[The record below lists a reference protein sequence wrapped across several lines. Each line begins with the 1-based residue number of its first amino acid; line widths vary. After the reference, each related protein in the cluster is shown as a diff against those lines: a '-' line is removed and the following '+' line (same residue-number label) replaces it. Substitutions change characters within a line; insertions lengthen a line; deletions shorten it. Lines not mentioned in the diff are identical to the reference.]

1 MEVKEVS
8 FWIVVTSGNSKLSPR
23 QVKIWVSG
31 IANELGLGLMWTGN
45 KRETE
50 KGWLLEEVVVWGEGE
65 AIQKF
70 FEELEEQ

>member
-8 FWIVVTSGNSKLSPR
+8 FWLVTSDGSGLSPR

-31 IANELGLGLMWTGN
+31 IANELGVGLMWTGN
-45 KRETE
+45 KQETE
-50 KGWLLEEVVVWGEGE
+50 KGWLLEEAVVWGEEE

>member
-8 FWIVVTSGNSKLSPR
+8 FWLITSDGSRLSPR
-23 QVKIWVSG
+23 QVKMWVSG

-45 KRETE
+45 KQETE
-50 KGWLLEEVVVWGEGE
+50 KGWLLEEVVVWGEE
-65 AIQKF
+65 EVIQRF